1 MPAPKLLWF
10 NTGVL
15 ILSSVA
21 LQYAQVAACQCRF
34 NFPHL
39 CRSKIPQ
46 LAGCG
51 DQPAV

>member
-1 MPAPKLLWF
+1 MHDAYDDLAEDTKQKIEGLKA
-10 NTGVL
+10 VH
-15 ILSSVA
+15 V
-21 LQYAQVAACQCRF
+21 CQCRF